1 MYELPVAAVTS
12 DHKFR
17 GSQQYKC
24 ITVYFW
30 RSEVQDGFCWTR
42 SRVYETTLFGYPL
55 GENQF
60 PCFSQLLKAAQF
72 PWLMAPSSVFT
83 ADDVASSSL
92 LLTLTLFLS
101 SHLLPSCASNLK
113 KNFFWPHCA
122 VCSILVPQPV
132 FEPVPPTVE
141 GQSLNHWTT
150 REVSLCFH
158 TEKTLVVTLGP
169 QCISTRISDNPGYPC
184 HQNS

>member
-1 MYELPVAAVTS
+1 MAAVTS

-72 PWLMAPSSVFT
+72 PWLVAPSSVFT

-101 SHLLPSCASNLK
+101 SHLLPDSDVKSFLPRK
-113 KNFFWPHCA
+113 VTYSQVQRLILGHLWGPLQYSVYHNFLTCE
-122 VCSILVPQPV
+122 Q
-132 FEPVPPTVE
+132 
-141 GQSLNHWTT
+141 
-150 REVSLCFH
+150 
-158 TEKTLVVTLGP
+158 
-169 QCISTRISDNPGYPC
+169 IS
-184 HQNS
+184 